1 MERSKRSGLKVSDG
15 HAVASMNHS
24 IQVALAGSKQQGG
37 AGRGDVGPWTCASK
51 PRAAGGLQHKDYMP
65 CISVYTPNPRGR
77 HMK

>member
-37 AGRGDVGPWTCASK
+37 AGRGDVGPMDMRVKTKGS
-51 PRAAGGLQHKDYMP
+51 RGLQHKDDLP
-65 CISVYTPNPRGR
+65 CIIVHT
-77 HMK
+77 